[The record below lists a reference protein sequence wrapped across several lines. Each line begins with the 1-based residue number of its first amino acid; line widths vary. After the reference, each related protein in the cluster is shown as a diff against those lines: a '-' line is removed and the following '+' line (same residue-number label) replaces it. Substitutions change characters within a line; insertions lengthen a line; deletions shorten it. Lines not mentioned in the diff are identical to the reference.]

1 MISKMSEGPQTSET
15 LISRNPKND
24 KEKDTVKI
32 KKFETHLRWS
42 RKCLRALRRLRREFQ
57 EILKNEK
64 KIKTH
69 LRWSRKCLRALRRL
83 RREFQE
89 ILKNEKK
96 IKTHLRWSRK
106 CLRALRRL
114 RREFQ
119 EILKN
124 EKKFETHLRW
134 SQTNC
139 AKSVLYSEKYLHV
152 WHLIG

>member
-1 MISKMSEGPQTSET
+1 MISKMSEGPQTSETLISRNPKNDKEKDTVKIKKFETHLRWSRKCLRALRRLRREFQEILKNEKIQDASQMISKMSEGPQTSET

-83 RREFQE
+83 RR
-89 ILKNEKK
+89 
-96 IKTHLRWSRK
+96 
-106 CLRALRRL
+106 
-114 RREFQ
+114 
-119 EILKN
+119 
-124 EKKFETHLRW
+124 
-134 SQTNC
+134 
-139 AKSVLYSEKYLHV
+139 
-152 WHLIG
+152 